1 MSDDRRP
8 MRVSGGMGGQ
18 QPARA
23 VWKGELRGG
32 EQPNTVVG
40 HLVDTGGWRIEL
52 AGTLNADG
60 NFYELVGTLGEPPE
74 GAASRD

>member
-1 MSDDRRP
+1 MSDDGQP

-18 QPARA
+18 QPAKA
-23 VWKGELRGG
+23 IWKGELRHD
-32 EQPNTVVG
+32 EQPNTLVG
-40 HLVDTGGWRIEL
+40 HLIDTGGWRIEL

-74 GAASRD
+74 GAAGRD